1 MSELIVF
8 ADLEAAVVSY
18 LKTGLTDLG
27 FTATVAT
34 KVPKT
39 RPSQMVRISGTGG
52 SRENQI
58 TDGSGI
64 LVECWAPN
72 EIDASRLARF
82 TRALVDDM
90 EGWVDGVW
98 IEDVG
103 SSPPVAFPDPDIQS
117 PRYQF
122 TAQLFTLGEVIS

>member
-1 MSELIVF
+1 MTELIVF
-8 ADLEAAVVSY
+8 ADLEAAVVLY
-18 LKTGLTDLG
+18 LKAALTDQG
-27 FTATVAT
+27 ITATVAT
-34 KVPKT
+34 KVPKA

-58 TDGSGI
+58 TDGSGV
-64 LVECWAPN
+64 LVECWAPD
-72 EIDASRLARF
+72 EIAASYLARIS
-82 TRALVDDM
+82 RALVDDM
-90 EGWVDGVW
+90 EGWVNGVW

-103 SSPPVAFPDPDIQS
+103 TSPPVAFPDPDVAA